1 MRKIL
6 GIDPGLASTG
16 YGVIQGEASKLQ
28 LLDYGVIQ
36 TQVTK
41 DLGARLC
48 KIYDYIQAIIAQWKP
63 QEMCME
69 ALFFSRNV
77 SSAMAVANAK
87 GVIALCA
94 TKASL
99 PLAEYTPNIIKK
111 AVTGTSRA
119 DKALVERFVKLLL
132 GEKEEIKPDHASDAL
147 AVAIAHYNST
157 VGPLLGKM
165 KTEAV
170 L

>member
-1 MRKIL
+1 
-6 GIDPGLASTG
+6 
-16 YGVIQGEASKLQ
+16 
-28 LLDYGVIQ
+28 
-36 TQVTK
+36 
-41 DLGARLC
+41 
-48 KIYDYIQAIIAQWKP
+48 
-63 QEMCME
+63 ME